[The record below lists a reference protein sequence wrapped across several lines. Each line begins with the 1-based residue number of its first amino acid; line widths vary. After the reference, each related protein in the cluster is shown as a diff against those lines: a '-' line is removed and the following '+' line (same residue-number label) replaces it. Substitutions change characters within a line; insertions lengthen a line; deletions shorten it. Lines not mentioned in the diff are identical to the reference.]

1 MELIASQVKEKGKT
15 LPEDSRFRTPVK
27 SCSECPNT

>member
-1 MELIASQVKEKGKT
+1 MEIIASQVKEKGKT